1 MVTVAVMGAG
11 GKMGFRAATR
21 IKDNPDYKALFVEIA
36 PAAVARLAKE
46 GMKVTPQDEALKQ
59 ADVVILAVPD
69 RLQKQ
74 VAADVVPKIKKGAMV
89 MGLDPAAAHA
99 GVWPKRD
106 DISYFVAH
114 PCHPPAFS
122 DEAAGIKNDFF
133 GGDRL
138 KQSVVCALFQGP
150 DKDYA
155 RGEAIARAVYAP
167 ILRMHRITV
176 AQMAL
181 LEPALVETLGLTCFF
196 AMREAMDEV
205 IRMGVPEQA
214 VKDFMYGHLRTTLA
228 IVFDFAGF
236 PVSDGARLAVAEA
249 KKQIFQAD
257 WMKILKPENVLKSVK
272 SITHSL

>member
-36 PAAVARLAKE
+36 SAAVARLAKE
-46 GMKVTPQDEALKQ
+46 GMKVTPQEEALKQ

-69 RLQKQ
+69 RFQKQ
-74 VAADVVPKIKKGAMV
+74 VAADVVPKMKKGAMV

-122 DEAAGIKNDFF
+122 DEAAGITNDFF

>member
-1 MVTVAVMGAG
+1 MLTVAVMGAG
-11 GKMGFRAATR
+11 GKMGFRAASR
-21 IKDNPDYKALFVEIA
+21 LKDNPDYKVLFVEIA
-36 PAAVARLAKE
+36 PAAIERLAKA
-46 GMKVTPQDEALKQ
+46 GMKVTPQADALRQ

-69 RLQKQ
+69 RIQKQ
-74 VAADVVPKIKKGAMV
+74 VAVDVVPKVKKGAMV

-99 GVWPKRD
+99 GVWPKRE

-114 PCHPPAFS
+114 PCHPPAFGE
-122 DEAAGIKNDFF
+122 EASGIANDYF

-150 DKDYA
+150 EADYVK
-155 RGEAIARAVYAP
+155 GEKIAAAMYAP
-167 ILRMHRITV
+167 ILRMHRVTV

-181 LEPALVETLGLTCFF
+181 LEPALVETMGLTCYF

-214 VKDFMYGHLRTTLA
+214 VKDFMHGHLRTTLA

-249 KKQIFQAD
+249 KKQIFKDD
-257 WMKILKPENVLKSVK
+257 WMRILKPENVLRSVK
-272 SITHSL
+272 SITNSL